1 MPFNFMWL
9 AMTIPNAL
17 VVAVGLGVRSRARNE
32 DVAARWQLFL
42 FLTLALLL
50 ILALTMLNSDYS
62 IRNLAPFL
70 FPSLI
75 GVLATFLL
83 SLTDLQY
90 WSSQRIRITLFCI
103 LGIGTL
109 AIALAIADFSSAIFL
124 VISAFV
130 VGLTWKI
137 WEWHSPW
144 RLIALL
150 LWITVLAIECD
161 MGPSAL
167 SVNLPDSLQT
177 IFDILGMSL
186 PVATIVATIVVV
198 ARLIHSIFIGE
209 RTMSWWNIGLRLML
223 AMLLLF
229 TIVYQILVALAN
241 DIMTD
246 GLASSMIIWTSS
258 LAGLAAAMLL
268 AWSLE
273 GKRRWVALGF
283 ALLVTLFL
291 PSFETINPPLSPV
304 AMTEQRAEQVN
315 QAILRYR
322 AQEGKYPNSLI
333 DLSPWYLW
341 HIPEPIMLR
350 NSNAWCYE
358 GGKDYYRL
366 GYLFHEGFG
375 APASVRIQGSVGT
388 PPTSEWKCD
397 RDVANYNL
405 SLYCGYGNRTGCQ
418 PRSEQNP

>member
-1 MPFNFMWL
+1 MPFKFMWL
-9 AMTIPNAL
+9 ITMIPAAL
-17 VVAVGLGVRSRARNE
+17 VVAIGLVVRSRANSQ
-32 DVAARWQLFL
+32 DAAARWQRFL
-42 FLTLALLL
+42 FLTLMLLL

-75 GVLATFLL
+75 VVFATFLL

-90 WSSQRIRITLFCI
+90 WSSQRIKKNLFYI

-109 AIALAIADFSSAIFL
+109 AITLAIADFSSAIYL
-124 VISAFV
+124 VIPAFV
-130 VGLTWKI
+130 VALTWKI
-137 WEWHSPW
+137 WGWRSPW

-150 LWITVLAIECD
+150 LWITILAIECD

-167 SVNLPDSLQT
+167 SVNLPESLQT
-177 IFDILGMSL
+177 IYDIVRMSL
-186 PVATIVATIVVV
+186 PIVTIVIV

-209 RTMSWWNIGLRLML
+209 RTMSWWNIGLRLL
-223 AMLLLF
+223 LTMLLLF
-229 TIVYQILVALAN
+229 TIAYQILAALAN

-246 GLASSMIIWTSS
+246 GLAFSMISWMASIT
-258 LAGLAAAMLL
+258 GLAAAMLL

-273 GKRRWVALGF
+273 GKRRWVAFGF
-283 ALLVTLFL
+283 ALLVTLLL
-291 PSFETINPPLSPV
+291 PSFEAINPPPSPV

-322 AQEGKYPNSLI
+322 AQEGKYPNTLI
-333 DLSPWYLW
+333 ELSPWYLW

-350 NSNAWCYE
+350 SNNAWCYE
-358 GGKDYYRL
+358 GDKDYYRL

-375 APASVRIQGSVGT
+375 APASVRIKASVGI
-388 PPTSEWKCD
+388 PPTPDWQCD
-397 RDVANYNL
+397 RDVSNYNL
-405 SLYCGYGNRTGCQ
+405 SLRCGYENRTGCPPSSSSNQ
-418 PRSEQNP
+418 